1 MTHQLPAIIFLLPLF
16 AAISMPV
23 VCLKHRHWS
32 HRISVATLVAMLI
45 ASILNLHN
53 VINHGE
59 VRYVFSGWTVPL
71 GIEWVA
77 DGLASIILVLLS
89 ALGLLG
95 VAFAGPT
102 SPKALG
108 GRIVHYYTLI
118 LLLLSALTGMVLTR
132 DLFNLFVFMEVAAIS
147 SYALIG
153 VAGGRALFAAFRYL
167 IFGNLGAFL
176 YLLGVSYIY
185 AVTGTLN
192 MTDMVDRLPFLL
204 SSKALVGGLLFMFIG
219 LGIKMALVPFHAW
232 MPEAYTY
239 APESISPILA
249 SLVTKVALLAW
260 VRIIYWVLTAS
271 DVLLQGLTGFY
282 DIPILRLIAVLGALA
297 AIIGAALALA
307 QRNIKMMF
315 AYGGISHIGIILI
328 GIGQGN
334 QTGYVGGIFY
344 LLNDAVMQASLF
356 FLAGIAICHYGVRT
370 IDDIGRIGNQSIWIT
385 GSFIIVALGM
395 IGLPPTGGFV
405 GKWNIM
411 LGALE
416 VGHYFSVAAVVFS
429 TLLTLAYFV
438 KILTGIFRQ
447 TSNQRDATFGEIP
460 FSFKMTLGVTSAAIL
475 LLGLFSDPIVQLLLD
490 HALPPRF

>member
-1 MTHQLPAIIFLLPLF
+1 MSHQLPAILFLLPLF

-32 HRISVATLVAMLI
+32 RSISVAILAAMVLV
-45 ASILNLHN
+45 SILNLHN
-53 VINHGE
+53 VIHHGE

-89 ALGLLG
+89 ALGLLC
-95 VAFAGPT
+95 VVFTGPT
-102 SPKALG
+102 FPKALG

-118 LLLLSALTGMVLTR
+118 LLLVSALTGIVFTR
-132 DLFNLFVFMEVAAIS
+132 DLFNLFVFLEVAAIS
-147 SYALIG
+147 SYALVG

-167 IFGNLGAFL
+167 VLGTLGASL
-176 YLLGVSYIY
+176 YLLGVSYLY

-192 MTDMVDRLPFLL
+192 MADMVDKLPLLL
-204 SSKALVGGLLFMFIG
+204 SSKALIGGLIFMFIG

-232 MPEAYTY
+232 MPEAYTH

-260 VRIIYWVLTAS
+260 IRIIYWVLIGPI
-271 DVLLQGLTGFY
+271 VIF
-282 DIPILRLIAVLGALA
+282 DIPILILVAVLGTLA
-297 AIIGAALALA
+297 AVIGAFLALA

-334 QTGYVGGIFY
+334 QTGFAGGVFY
-344 LLNDAVMQASLF
+344 LLNDAVMQAALF
-356 FLAGIAICHYGVRT
+356 FLAGVAFCQYGIKT
-370 IDDIGRIGNQSIWIT
+370 IDDLARIGKKSPWLT
-385 GSFIIVALGM
+385 GSLVVMALGM
-395 IGLPPTGGFV
+395 IGLPPTGGFF
-405 GKWNIM
+405 GKWYII

-416 VGHYFSVAAVVFS
+416 AGNYLSVAGVLLS

-438 KILTGIFRQ
+438 KLFEAIFRQ
-447 TSNQRDATFGEIP
+447 SSTQLDDVQPGEIP
-460 FSFKMTLGVTSAAIL
+460 LAFKLTLGITSTVIII
-475 LLGLFSDPIVQLLLD
+475 LGLFSAPIVQLLLD
-490 HALPPRF
+490 HAMPPGL

>member
-1 MTHQLPAIIFLLPLF
+1 MSHQLPVILFLLPLLT
-16 AAISMPV
+16 AISMPV
-23 VCLKHRHWS
+23 VCLKHRNWS
-32 HRISVATLVAMLI
+32 HPISVSTLAVMALV
-45 ASILNLHN
+45 SILNLYN

-77 DGLASIILVLLS
+77 DGLASIILVLVS
-89 ALGLLG
+89 VLGFLG
-95 VAFAGPT
+95 VVFTGPT

-108 GRIVHYYTLI
+108 GRVVHYYTLI
-118 LLLLSALTGMVLTR
+118 LLLLSALTGIVFTR
-132 DLFNLFVFMEVAAIS
+132 DLFNLFVFMELAAIS

-153 VAGGRALFAAFRYL
+153 VAGGRALFSAFRYL

-176 YLLGVSYIY
+176 YLLGVSYLY

-232 MPEAYTY
+232 MPDAYTH
-239 APESISPILA
+239 APESTSPILA

-260 VRIIYWVLTAS
+260 IRIVFWVLTAS
-271 DVLLQGLTGFY
+271 DTLLQGLFVFY
-282 DIPILRLIAVLGALA
+282 DIPILRLMAILGALA
-297 AIIGAALALA
+297 AVIGAAMALA

-334 QTGYVGGIFY
+334 QTGFVGGIFY
-344 LLNDAVMQASLF
+344 LLNDAVMQAALF
-356 FLAGIAICHYGVRT
+356 YLAGVAFCHYGIRK
-370 IDDIGRIGNQSIWIT
+370 IDDIGRIGKQSPWVT
-385 GSFIIVALGM
+385 GSFIVVALGM
-395 IGLPPTGGFV
+395 IGLPPTGGFF
-405 GKWNIM
+405 GKWNII

-416 VGHYFSVAAVVFS
+416 ASNYFSVAAVVLS
-429 TLLTLAYFV
+429 TLLTLAYFA
-438 KILTGIFRQ
+438 KLLEGIFRQ
-447 TSNQRDATFGEIP
+447 TSTQLDLKFGEIP
-460 FSFKMTLGVTSAAIL
+460 FSFKLTLGVTSAAIL
-475 LLGLFSDPIVQLLLD
+475 LLGLFSSPIVQLLQD